1 MTAVTIES
9 KVFGCFAEEN
19 KVRGFESPRFQ
30 ISINQAL
37 R

>member
-19 KVRGFESPRFQ
+19 KVLLH
-30 ISINQAL
+30 SICSGL
-37 R
+37 